1 MVAAGVP
8 ENHGRHGYFGSGG
21 IRGDPRPEFQ
31 KPVCASRGGNDSVTP
46 KFIAPGI
53 LELVAR
59 PLGRAA
65 YRPGGPRT
73 LWVGDYSRARAAP
86 RRCAPG

>member
-1 MVAAGVP
+1 MVAVGVP

-59 PLGRAA
+59 RIG
-65 YRPGGPRT
+65 
-73 LWVGDYSRARAAP
+73 WVGRELCGWVITLPLKP
-86 RRCAPG
+86 RRE